1 MMYLTSRG
9 WTLSAVTTDPS
20 NCALST
26 LQLSTQNF
34 ACQPCSPPSGTPR
47 STPPTIPASTVQTN
61 EDGIG
66 VRALLCGKLTNELV
80 ERLPLA
86 ARPHSPDTTK
96 VDLWKIH
103 RPFISPVSA

>member
-1 MMYLTSRG
+1 
-9 WTLSAVTTDPS
+9 
-20 NCALST
+20 
-26 LQLSTQNF
+26 
-34 ACQPCSPPSGTPR
+34 
-47 STPPTIPASTVQTN
+47 VQTN